1 VVVPA
6 LLGVGTNTALEG
18 PATPVADCPTD
29 LAQAGVAGEWDA
41 PRWDA
46 HADVVHTGSTHG
58 TFIAAVE
65 RSPAAVP
72 DLAAVVVATVR
83 DADLHRLAIGFGE
96 IAESILAILIE
107 WTGSL
112 AFQGAAAAV
121 ADLAT
126 DDRAVVTSVGF
137 AD

>member
-6 LLGVGTNTALEG
+6 LLGVGTKAALDG
-18 PATPVADCPTD
+18 PATPVADGPTY
-29 LAQAGVAGEWDA
+29 LVQAGVAGEWDA

-58 TFIAAVE
+58 TFIAAE
-65 RSPAAVP
+65 KFLPAAVP
-72 DLAAVVVATVR
+72 DHAAVVVATVR
-83 DADLHRLAIGFGE
+83 DADLHRLAIGFGG
-96 IAESILAILIE
+96 IAESMLAILIE
-107 WTGSL
+107 QTGSF
-112 AFQGAAAAV
+112 AFQGAAAAI

-137 AD
+137 AN